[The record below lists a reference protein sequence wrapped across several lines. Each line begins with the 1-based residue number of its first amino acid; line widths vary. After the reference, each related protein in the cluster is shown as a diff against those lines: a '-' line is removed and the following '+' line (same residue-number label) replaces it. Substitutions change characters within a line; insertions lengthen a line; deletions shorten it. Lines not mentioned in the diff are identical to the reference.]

1 MIRYVPD
8 IKAFFES
15 HAEKPGDT
23 MQCKGKLVREK
34 PMYRPEFEYLKS
46 IVQPHQVPHIKLTLA
61 APEWYH
67 LRHGEHARD
76 HEVYPNE
83 EDFFDDL
90 AKAYREELKD
100 LYDAGCRN
108 VQFDDPLLAYF
119 VCHHKYSRKTV
130 GETDTRELP

>member
-1 MIRYVPD
+1 
-8 IKAFFES
+8 
-15 HAEKPGDT
+15 

-119 VCHHKYSRKTV
+119 VCHHNYSRKTV